1 MLQQQNIL
9 ITGGAGYIGSHMA
22 LNLTDAGITPV
33 IIDNLCT
40 GFEALLPK
48 NAIFYQEDV
57 GNKQAVIDII
67 KKHNITSII
76 HFAASVVVP
85 ESVENPL
92 KYYLNNTA
100 QTSMLI
106 QAAVDAGV
114 KYFLFSSTAAVYGV
128 PAVTQVCEQDNL
140 LPINPYG
147 TSKMM
152 SEMVLRDVSNAHN
165 LTVGILRY
173 FNVAGA
179 DEQLRA
185 GQMSKNATH
194 LIKVATQ
201 TALGKRPHI
210 EIFGSDFE
218 TDDGTGVRDYIHV
231 SDLTQI
237 HHQILELMQASGQ
250 SQLLNCG
257 YGQGYSVR
265 EVLDKIDELSGG
277 EFGGTP
283 IKRIESPR
291 RAGDPAMLIAN
302 NSHMKEIIDFK
313 PNYQDLGKIIT
324 SALAWEKQL
333 D

>member
-22 LNLTDAGITPV
+22 LNLIDAGIKPV
-33 IIDNLCT
+33 IIDNLST
-40 GFEALLPK
+40 GFQALLPK
-48 NAIFYQEDV
+48 NAVFYQENV
-57 GNKQAVIDII
+57 GNKQAVMDII

-76 HFAASVVVP
+76 HFAASMVVP

-100 QTSMLI
+100 QTSQLI

-152 SEMVLRDVSNAHN
+152 SEMVLRDVSNAHD
-165 LTVGILRY
+165 LTIGILRY

-179 DEQLRA
+179 DEHLRA

-194 LIKVATQ
+194 LIKVGTQ

-210 EIFGSDFE
+210 DIFGSDFD

-237 HHQILELMQASGQ
+237 HHQILELMQTSGQ
-250 SQLLNCG
+250 SQTLNCG

-265 EVLDKIDELSGG
+265 EVLDKIDELSGDG
-277 EFGGTP
+277 YP
-283 IKRIESPR
+283 PLKRIESPR

-313 PNYQDLGKIIT
+313 PLYQNLDKIIT